1 MANLFGSSQTR
12 ISKFEGRSELQAGNP
27 LAGWVYT
34 SHYRWFRA
42 TPDTDAG
49 SLTEFNTMGHSFQRA
64 VAPNWSVVHT
74 HTNNQISMLVDSNR
88 WDAASLKQTMDEQ
101 VYRST
106 VGDTTWTVAEAD
118 GAWRLGDGTN
128 LWTIENFR
136 RNTSAYSY
144 ITEARFPETLAAGDV
159 SDSTNRF
166 AAVQVLTQSDT
177 LTGEDAEYNRALRTG
192 MNFNFGNFFD
202 GTDRGI
208 NYPGDLATTTD
219 NLYLL
224 VLEGDDFSDTD
235 VDQTSDAFY
244 DINGDFEKIIGEFNP
259 LAYTWIK
266 DTETGLNGAE
276 ELMMV
281 VDAKVVD
288 PVAFRDRFN
297 ALGITNQTADN
308 DFYIWITAPDLQWTG
323 A

>member
-1 MANLFGSSQTR
+1 MADLHSSLNNR
-12 ISKFEGRSELQAGNP
+12 ARLSGGNP
-27 LAGWVYT
+27 LDGWVYT
-34 SHYRWFRA
+34 SHYKWFRA

-49 SLTEFNTMGHSFQRA
+49 SLAEFNTMGHSFQRA

-88 WDAASLKQTMDEQ
+88 WDAVSLKQTMDEQ

-118 GAWRLGDGTN
+118 GAWRDGDSTN
-128 LWTIENFR
+128 LWAPENFR

-144 ITEARFPETLAAGDV
+144 MTEARFPETLDAGDI
-159 SDSTNRF
+159 SDSANKF
-166 AAVQVLTQSDT
+166 QGYQVVTQDDT
-177 LTGEDAEYNRALRTG
+177 LEGEDAEYNSALRTG

-202 GTDRGI
+202 GTGRGI

-219 NLYLL
+219 SLYLIE
-224 VLEGDDFSDTD
+224 LEGDDFADTD

-244 DINGDFEKIIGEFNP
+244 DINGGFEKMISEFNP

-266 DTETGLNGAE
+266 DAETGLNGAE
-276 ELMMV
+276 ELIMML
-281 VDAKVVD
+281 DAKTVD
-288 PVAFRDRFN
+288 PIAVRDRFN
-297 ALGITNQTADN
+297 ALGLPTQTGIN
-308 DFYIWITAPDLQWTG
+308 DVYIWVTAPDLQWTG

>member
-1 MANLFGSSQTR
+1 MANLHSSLNSR
-12 ISKFEGRSELQAGNP
+12 AELSGGNP
-27 LAGWVYT
+27 LDGWVYT
-34 SHYRWFRA
+34 SHYKWFRA
-42 TPDTDAG
+42 TPDADAG
-49 SLTEFNTMGHSFQRA
+49 SLAEFNTMGHSFQRA

-88 WDAASLKQTMDEQ
+88 WDAVSLKQTMDEQ

-118 GAWRLGDGTN
+118 GAWRQGDSTN
-128 LWTIENFR
+128 IWTTENFR

-144 ITEARFPETLAAGDV
+144 MTEARFPETLDAGEI

-166 AAVQVLTQSDT
+166 AAIQVVTHNQET
-177 LTGEDAEYNRALRTG
+177 LEGEDAEYNNALRKG

-202 GTDRGI
+202 GTGRGI

-219 NLYLL
+219 SLYLL
-224 VLEGDDFSDTD
+224 VLEGDDFADTD

-244 DINGDFEKIIGEFNP
+244 DINGGFEKMISEFNP
-259 LAYTWIK
+259 LAYTWVK
-266 DTETGLNGAE
+266 DTETDLNGAE
-276 ELMMV
+276 ELIMML
-281 VDAKVVD
+281 DAKTVD
-288 PVAFRDRFN
+288 PIAVRDRFN
-297 ALGITNQTADN
+297 ALGLPTQTGIN
-308 DFYIWITAPDLQWTG
+308 DVYIWVTAPDLQWTG

>member
-1 MANLFGSSQTR
+1 MANLHSSLNNR
-12 ISKFEGRSELQAGNP
+12 AELSGGNP
-27 LAGWVYT
+27 LDGWVYT
-34 SHYRWFRA
+34 SHYKWFRA

-49 SLTEFNTMGHSFQRA
+49 SLAEFNTMGHSFQRA

-88 WDAASLKQTMDEQ
+88 WDAVSLKQTMDEQ

-118 GAWRLGDGTN
+118 GAWSDGDNTN
-128 LWTIENFR
+128 LWDAEDFR

-144 ITEARFPETLAAGDV
+144 MTEARFPETLDAGDI
-159 SDSTNRF
+159 SDSANKF
-166 AAVQVLTQSDT
+166 QGYQVVTQDDT
-177 LTGEDAEYNRALRTG
+177 LEGEDAEYNSALRTG

-202 GTDRGI
+202 GTGRGI

-219 NLYLL
+219 SLYLI
-224 VLEGDDFSDTD
+224 VLEGDDFADTD

-244 DINGDFEKIIGEFNP
+244 DINGGFEKMISEFNP

-266 DTETGLNGAE
+266 DAETGLNGAE
-276 ELMMV
+276 ELIMML
-281 VDAKVVD
+281 DAKTVD
-288 PVAFRDRFN
+288 PIAVRDRFN
-297 ALGITNQTADN
+297 ALGLPTQTGIN
-308 DFYIWITAPDLQWTG
+308 DVYIWVTAPDLQWTG